1 MASTLSDRYPIV
13 SRTSFR
19 RGLNYIG
26 GLIGIGLTYFVLA
39 KSGLAL
45 ALIHPNASAIWPP
58 TGFALAAIVLWGYRA
73 WPAIFL
79 AAMIANAAAAGSIGT
94 AIAIATGNTLEALVG
109 AALINL
115 WCNGRDTFS
124 TANTV
129 AKFAV
134 ICVVLATPISAT
146 VGITT
151 LAIAGDADWA
161 NFARIWLT
169 WWLGDMIGALVVTPV
184 VVLCALSGARAFSRI
199 ELTESAG
206 VVALAVAVGFIA
218 FSPYVQTAATP
229 GALSFLAVLP
239 LLWAA
244 LRRGP
249 RDTAVASLILAGFS
263 IWGTFS
269 GAGPFAAAS
278 LNDSLLLVLVFL
290 ISVSVP
296 SLALSADVA
305 MRKAIEENLRRAN
318 TELDRR
324 VEMRTAELADANQAL
339 RDEISRRAGAE
350 KEAFEQQTA
359 TSEVLRVIASS
370 PGELQPVFRSMLES
384 AVRICE
390 AKVGIL
396 FLQEDGIFTPT
407 ATLDLLPEFDEF
419 LRKRGPFR
427 PGPNTVNGHLWRT
440 KQVTHWDVGD
450 IDSTLV
456 KISGARTTLGVPILK
471 EDVLI
476 GSIVIFRQEGRP
488 FTDKQ
493 IALLQNFA
501 AQAVIAID
509 NARLLGE
516 LRARTSELTRS
527 VEELRALGAEAL
539 EQHTAASEVLRVI
552 ASSSGELQPV
562 IRSLLENAVRICEAK
577 EGVLFLQE
585 HGVFNPTVT
594 LGILPGFD
602 EFLRKRGAFRPG
614 PDSTNGRLL
623 QTKQVSHTDAGD
635 QTNPDMVATL
645 SAARTTLGVPLLKDD
660 VLIGS
665 IVIFRQEV
673 RPFTDKQIALA
684 QNFAAQAVIAIE
696 NTRLLSELRAR
707 TSELTRSVEELRAL
721 GEVSQA
727 VNSTLDLRTV
737 LVTIIATAM
746 QISGTEAGAIYVFDE
761 AEREF
766 QLSATFGVSAE
777 MIAALRDLHAEIS
790 VAVGLLTETHEAS
803 QTPDL
808 RELAP
813 TPLNDII
820 LRAGYRAQLIVP
832 LLRSDRVVGALVV
845 CRQAPGQFARS
856 TIDLL
861 KTFAAQSALAIQ
873 NARLFAEIEKKS
885 RQLELAN
892 TAKSRFLAMASHDLR
907 QPLHALGLF
916 AAQLRTALKSR
927 EREKAVERVNAAVS
941 EMGEM
946 FNSLLDISRLDAG
959 VLTPKIVEFPVS
971 RLLQRIDATF
981 DQAAR
986 EKGLRLRVMRSD
998 AWVRSDVLLLERILL
1013 NLVSNAVRYTSRG
1026 GIVVGCRQRGD
1037 TLRIE
1042 VWDSGPGI
1050 PEGHRQNIFG
1060 EFFQL
1065 PASERNRY
1073 GGLGLGLAIV
1083 DRLRRLLKHEIELT
1097 STVGRGSR
1105 FTILVPMAAEGITS
1119 VETIRS
1125 PNPAAFAVEGKVI
1138 LIIDDAPIVLEG
1150 TSGLLGKWGYAVVT
1164 AGSDEAAL
1172 SQLAEREQRPDLII
1186 SDYHLADE
1194 KTGIEAIERIET
1206 AFGASIPAI
1215 LISGDTAPERLRDAR
1230 DKGYI
1235 LLHKPVD
1242 PMRLRA
1248 VMHQLFRDHDDRSTA
1263 KALKGSAL

>member
-1 MASTLSDRYPIV
+1 
-13 SRTSFR
+13 
-19 RGLNYIG
+19 
-26 GLIGIGLTYFVLA
+26 
-39 KSGLAL
+39 
-45 ALIHPNASAIWPP
+45 
-58 TGFALAAIVLWGYRA
+58 
-73 WPAIFL
+73 
-79 AAMIANAAAAGSIGT
+79 
-94 AIAIATGNTLEALVG
+94 
-109 AALINL
+109 
-115 WCNGRDTFS
+115 
-124 TANTV
+124 
-129 AKFAV
+129 
-134 ICVVLATPISAT
+134 
-146 VGITT
+146 
-151 LAIAGDADWA
+151 
-161 NFARIWLT
+161 
-169 WWLGDMIGALVVTPV
+169 
-184 VVLCALSGARAFSRI
+184 
-199 ELTESAG
+199 
-206 VVALAVAVGFIA
+206 
-218 FSPYVQTAATP
+218 
-229 GALSFLAVLP
+229 
-239 LLWAA
+239 
-244 LRRGP
+244 
-249 RDTAVASLILAGFS
+249 
-263 IWGTFS
+263 
-269 GAGPFAAAS
+269 
-278 LNDSLLLVLVFL
+278 
-290 ISVSVP
+290 
-296 SLALSADVA
+296 
-305 MRKAIEENLRRAN
+305 
-318 TELDRR
+318 
-324 VEMRTAELADANQAL
+324 
-339 RDEISRRAGAE
+339 
-350 KEAFEQQTA
+350 
-359 TSEVLRVIASS
+359 
-370 PGELQPVFRSMLES
+370 
-384 AVRICE
+384 
-390 AKVGIL
+390 
-396 FLQEDGIFTPT
+396 
-407 ATLDLLPEFDEF
+407 
-419 LRKRGPFR
+419 
-427 PGPNTVNGHLWRT
+427 VNGHLWRT
-440 KQVTHWDVGD
+440 KEVTHWDVGG

-456 KISGARTTLGVPILK
+456 KISGARTTLGVPMLK
-471 EDVLI
+471 DDVLI
-476 GSIVIFRQEGRP
+476 GSIVIFRQEARP

-501 AQAVIAID
+501 AQAVIALD

-527 VEELRALGAEAL
+527 VDELRALGEEAL
-539 EQHTAASEVLRVI
+539 EQQTAASEVLRVI

-585 HGVFNPTVT
+585 DGVFNPTVT

-602 EFLRKRGAFRPG
+602 EFLRKRGPFRPG
-614 PDSTNGRLL
+614 PDTTNGRLFR
-623 QTKQVSHTDAGD
+623 TKQVSHTDAGA
-635 QTNPDMVATL
+635 QTAPDMVAKL

-766 QLSATFGVSAE
+766 ELSATFGMSAE

-803 QTPDL
+803 QTADL

-820 LRAGYRAQLIVP
+820 LRAGYRAQLLVP

-845 CRQAPGQFARS
+845 CRQSPGEFARG

-861 KTFAAQSALAIQ
+861 KTFAAQSALAVQ

-885 RQLELAN
+885 HQLELAN

-916 AAQLRTALKSR
+916 AAQLRTALKTR

-946 FNSLLDISRLDAG
+946 FNALLDISRLDAG
-959 VLTPKIVEFPVS
+959 VLTPKIVEFPVA

-1026 GIVVGCRQRGD
+1026 GIVVGCRRRGE

-1083 DRLRRLLKHEIELT
+1083 DRLRRLLNHEIELT

-1105 FTILVPMAAEGITS
+1105 FTILVPMAVEGVTS
-1119 VETIRS
+1119 VEAIRS
-1125 PNPAAFAVEGKVI
+1125 PHPAAFAVEGKVI

-1172 SQLAEREQRPDLII
+1172 SQLAEREQCPDLII

-1194 KTGIEAIERIET
+1194 KTGIEAIERIEA

-1248 VMHQLFRDHDDRSTA
+1248 VMHQLFRDHDDRGTA